1 MELTEPGL
9 RVKNAEKMQQSKRA
23 SGEEMRP
30 AVSVIMPVYN
40 GEKYI
45 ARAVQSVYAQDVPL
59 ELIVIDDG
67 SVDGTREALI
77 PWENRPDFVYIKN
90 ERNLGA
96 AGSRNRGVSVAKGRY
111 VAFLDAD
118 DWWAEE
124 KLVKQI
130 RRMEEE
136 NAVISCTARELMT
149 PEGNL
154 TGRVIPVRETI
165 TYRQLLHQNSINCS
179 SVVVRSD
186 VIKQY
191 RMEHEDSHE
200 DYILW
205 LQILGKYQKACGVN
219 EPLLKYRLSSSGKS
233 GNKLKS
239 AKMTYRVYRYS
250 GFGLVRSAWYFC
262 CYAVHGVWK
271 YLRAR

>member
-1 MELTEPGL
+1 MNNRKGSDQKSHRVTEEIFMTDP
-9 RVKNAEKMQQSKRA
+9 M
-23 SGEEMRP
+23 
-30 AVSVIMPVYN
+30 VSVIMPAY
-40 GEKYI
+40 GCAGTI
-45 ARAVQSVYAQDVPL
+45 TRAIDSVLKQKVKL
-59 ELIVIDDG
+59 ELIVINDC
-67 SVDGTREALI
+67 S
-77 PWENRPDFVYIKN
+77 PDELDQVMESYTDSPVILYVKN
-90 ERNLGA
+90 EKNLGA
-96 AGSRNRGVSVAKGRY
+96 AESRNKGIAMARGKY

-130 RRMEEE
+130 HRMEEE

-154 TGRVIPVRETI
+154 TGRVIPVSETI
-165 TYRQLLHQNSINCS
+165 TYRQLLHHNSINCS
-179 SVVVRSD
+179 SVVVKSE

-205 LQILGKYQKACGVN
+205 LQILGKYQRACGVN

-250 GFGLVRSAWYFC
+250 GFGLLRSTWYFC
-262 CYAVHGVWK
+262 SYAVHGVWK

>member
-1 MELTEPGL
+1 MTDPI
-9 RVKNAEKMQQSKRA
+9 
-23 SGEEMRP
+23 
-30 AVSVIMPVYN
+30 VSVIMPAYACA
-40 GEKYI
+40 GTI
-45 ARAVQSVYAQDVPL
+45 ARAIDSVLKQKVDL
-59 ELIVIDDG
+59 ELIVINDC
-67 SVDGTREALI
+67 S
-77 PWENRPDFVYIKN
+77 PDELDRVMESYANNPVILYVKN
-90 ERNLGA
+90 EKNLGA
-96 AGSRNRGVSVAKGRY
+96 AESRNKGISMARGKY

-124 KLVKQI
+124 KLKKQI
-130 RRMEEE
+130 SRMEAE
-136 NAVISCTARELMT
+136 NVVLSCTARELMT
-149 PEGNL
+149 PDGEL
-154 TGRVIPVRETI
+154 TGRVIPVGETI
-165 TYRQLLHQNSINCS
+165 TYRQLLHHNSINCS

-250 GFGLVRSAWYFC
+250 GFGLVSSIWYFC